1 MSDTQRARRSD
12 AERNREA
19 ILEASLRCLGAD
31 SRASMAEIA
40 SEAGVG
46 RVTMYGHFS
55 SRAEVV
61 EATFARAMDRAE
73 ATLSGLDL
81 EGAPF
86 AALERLVVAS
96 WRIVGES
103 PLILQ
108 AAEEV
113 LGSDAVRQHH
123 AQPLERLRRLVR
135 RGRRSGAFRKDL
147 PEDWLIAC
155 YYAVLH
161 GAAEESRSGRLA
173 DTHADRVVWRTIES
187 LFHPVPRK
195 APTTNTQEETT

>member
-1 MSDTQRARRSD
+1 MSDTQRPRRAD

-19 ILEASLRCLGAD
+19 ILHAASRCLGANP
-31 SRASMAEIA
+31 RASMAEIA

-55 SRAEVV
+55 SRGEVI
-61 EATFARAMDRAE
+61 EAAFVRAMDRADS
-73 ATLSGLDL
+73 TLSGLDL
-81 EGAPF
+81 EGDPF

-103 PLILQ
+103 RLVLQ
-108 AAEEV
+108 AAEEE
-113 LGSDAVRQHH
+113 LGPDVVRQHH
-123 AQPLERLRRLVR
+123 AEPLDRVRRLVR
-135 RGRRSGAFRKDL
+135 RGRRSGVFRKDL

-173 DTHADRVVWRTIES
+173 DTQADRVVMRTINS
-187 LFHPVPRK
+187 LFRPVT
-195 APTTNTQEETT
+195 APTRRSEDR